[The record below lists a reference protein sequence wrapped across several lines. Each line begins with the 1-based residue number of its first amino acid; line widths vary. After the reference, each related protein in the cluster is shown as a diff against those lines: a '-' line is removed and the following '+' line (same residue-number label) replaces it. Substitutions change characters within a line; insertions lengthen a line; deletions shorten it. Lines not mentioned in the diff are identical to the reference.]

1 MFLLDLLHSFTTRG
15 VSLTSSRQ
23 REKDRSEAG
32 GAGRRAGGDRS
43 PQAKSKLLLVLSAFY
58 VHNYLDDIAYAFLP
72 ISVL

>member
-1 MFLLDLLHSFTTRG
+1 MFLLDLLHSFTTRK

-32 GAGRRAGGDRS
+32 GAGRRAGGDRG
-43 PQAKSKLLLVLSAFY
+43 PQAKSKLLLLSAFY